1 MEDNLPS
8 KDRFKREGSISFH
21 DGEGNNFQF
30 LCLQSWKPN
39 EGGILLLYDL
49 YQLKGIVGNFSE
61 VALDIIEFSPD
72 KVVFHSPP
80 VSWLTNEPISKG
92 LIKFALIKRPF
103 WNKLLYQLGEVVVF
117 QSVKTA
123 QDSVHTKESFP
134 LNEEN
139 VKEIQLKADG
149 GVKIIKG

>member
-1 MEDNLPS
+1 MEENIPS
-8 KDRFKREGSISFH
+8 KDRFKREGSIAFH
-21 DGEGNNFQF
+21 DGEGYNFRF
-30 LCLQSWKPN
+30 LSIQSWKPE
-39 EGGILLLYDL
+39 EGGILLLFDL

-80 VSWLTNEPISKG
+80 VSWLTKEPVSKG

-103 WNKLLYQLGEVVVF
+103 WNRLLYQLGEVVVF
-117 QSVKTA
+117 QSAETA
-123 QDSVHTKESFP
+123 QDPVHTKEVFS
-134 LNEEN
+134 LNEGN
-139 VKEIQLKADG
+139 VKEILLKADG